1 MTKAPANG
9 IEIEYETFGS
19 PDDPP
24 LLLIMGLGAQL
35 TFWPDD
41 FCSGLAER
49 GFYVIRY
56 DNRDVGLS
64 TYFDDAGQPDIVA
77 AFSGNGSP
85 AYTLADM
92 ADDAAGLLDALGIDT
107 AHVVGVSMGGM
118 IAQTLTVR
126 HPAKVLSLA
135 SIMSHTGGDDA
146 VPPTPEAMG
155 VLMVPR
161 PNNRDEVIELAVKA
175 SAVIGSTGFD
185 RDENK
190 TREVAAASFDRAYH
204 PDGMLRQMV
213 AIMSAPSRKE
223 SLRSVSV
230 PAVVIHGTADTL
242 VPPQNGKM
250 TADAIP
256 GAQLVEIDGMGH
268 DLPEGAW
275 PQIIGAVV
283 ANTAKAG
290 VTTP

>member
-1 MTKAPANG
+1 MTKVKANG

-19 PDDPP
+19 SDDPP

-35 TFWPDD
+35 TFWPDE

-64 TYFDDAGQPDIVA
+64 TWFDDAGQPDIVA
-77 AFSGNGSP
+77 AFSGNGTP

-92 ADDAAGLLDALGIDT
+92 ADDAAGLLGALGIDA
-107 AHVVGVSMGGM
+107 AHIVGASMGGM

-126 HPAKVLSLA
+126 HPEKVLSLA
-135 SIMSHTGGDDA
+135 SIMSNTGGDDA

-155 VLMVPR
+155 VLMVAR

-185 RDENK
+185 RDEER
-190 TREVAAASFDRAYH
+190 TREVAAAAYDRAYH
-204 PDGMLRQMV
+204 PDGMLRQLV

-223 SLRSVSV
+223 SLASVKA
-230 PAVVIHGTADTL
+230 PTVVIHGTSDTL

-250 TADAIP
+250 TADAIA
-256 GAQLVEIDGMGH
+256 GAKLVEIDGMGH

-275 PQIIGAVV
+275 PQIIDAVV
-283 ANTAKAG
+283 ANTEKTA
-290 VTTP
+290 